1 MKIEKYDQAQAER
14 VALLEEIIGAW
25 RPPCPDDDPASV
37 ELMTTLEFARLA
49 QETFTMDLN
58 ELSLELHSAGFP
70 LRFDGEAYR
79 WAMVR
84 A

>member
-1 MKIEKYDQAQAER
+1 MKIEKYYQAHER
-14 VALLEEIIGAW
+14 EALLEEIIGAW
-25 RPPCPDDDPASV
+25 RPPCPDDDPANV

>member
-1 MKIEKYDQAQAER
+1 
-14 VALLEEIIGAW
+14 
-25 RPPCPDDDPASV
+25 
-37 ELMTTLEFARLA
+37 
-49 QETFTMDLN
+49 MDLN

>member
-1 MKIEKYDQAQAER
+1 MKIEKNDQAQAER
-14 VALLEEIIGAW
+14 EALLAEIMGAW
-25 RPPCPDDDPASV
+25 RPPCPADDPAIV

-79 WAMVR
+79 WAMVP

>member
-1 MKIEKYDQAQAER
+1 M
-14 VALLEEIIGAW
+14 GAW
-25 RPPCPDDDPASV
+25 RPSRPSDDIASV
-37 ELMTTLEFARLA
+37 ELMTTREFSRLA

-58 ELSLELHSAGFP
+58 ELSLVLHSAAFH

-79 WAMVR
+79 WAMVP

>member
-1 MKIEKYDQAQAER
+1 MQIEKYDQAKR
-14 VALLEEIIGAW
+14 LALLEEIMGAW
-25 RPPCPDDDPASV
+25 RPPCPSDDIASV

-79 WAMVR
+79 WAMVP